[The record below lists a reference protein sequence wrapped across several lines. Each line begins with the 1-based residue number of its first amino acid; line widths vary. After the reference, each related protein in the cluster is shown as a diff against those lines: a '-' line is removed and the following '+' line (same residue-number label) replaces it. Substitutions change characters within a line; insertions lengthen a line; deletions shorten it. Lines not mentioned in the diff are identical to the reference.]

1 MASKKSFKT
10 ALNPAAQFIS
20 IPEAEVQE
28 EPTRPVSPERLR
40 SSEAP
45 EGYKV
50 NPAYIEKKTRRLQL
64 LMRPSLYDKL
74 KARAQA
80 EGQSVNEMID
90 TILEDALK

>member
-1 MASKKSFKT
+1 MAGKKSFKT

-20 IPEAEVQE
+20 IPEVQE
-28 EPTRPVSPERLR
+28 EPTPSIAPERLKA
-40 SSEAP
+40 SEAP

-74 KARAQA
+74 KAKAET
-80 EGQSVNEMID
+80 EGQSVNEMINSL
-90 TILEDALK
+90 LEDVLG

>member
-20 IPEAEVQE
+20 IPEAQE
-28 EPTRPVSPERLR
+28 EPTPSAAPERLGAF
-40 SSEAP
+40 EAP

-64 LMRPSLYDKL
+64 LMRPSLYDRL
-74 KARAQA
+74 KAKAEA

-90 TILEDALK
+90 ILLEDALG

>member
-1 MASKKSFKT
+1 MASKKNFKT

-20 IPEAEVQE
+20 IPEAQE
-28 EPTRPVSPERLR
+28 EPRLSAAPERLR
-40 SSEAP
+40 ASQAP

-74 KARAQA
+74 KSRAEA

-90 TILEDALK
+90 TLLEDALS

>member
-1 MASKKSFKT
+1 MASKKSFKA

-20 IPEAEVQE
+20 IPETQE
-28 EPTRPVSPERLR
+28 EPTPSAAPERLKA
-40 SSEAP
+40 SAAP

-64 LMRPSLYDKL
+64 LMRPSLYDRV
-74 KARAQA
+74 KARAEA

-90 TILEDALK
+90 TLLEDALS